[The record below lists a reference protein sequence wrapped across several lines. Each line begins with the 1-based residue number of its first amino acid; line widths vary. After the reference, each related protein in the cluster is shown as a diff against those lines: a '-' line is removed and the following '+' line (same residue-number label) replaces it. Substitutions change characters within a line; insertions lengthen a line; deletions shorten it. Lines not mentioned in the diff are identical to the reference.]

1 MTETL
6 QPQGRGFASTGV
18 GVREAPPPR
27 LRRLPF
33 FLVLAL
39 LALVLLIGFRR
50 HAAQEH
56 DAQMFQ
62 QEQANAPLSLRATKV
77 TKVAG
82 PVHVELPGQT
92 LAWEQARLFARATG
106 YIAERRVDIGS
117 KVKQGDL
124 LVRISAPDLDQQ
136 YSQALAQ
143 LALNKAQLLQSKAQ
157 VEQNKANLNLAKLT
171 YGRSSQLVK
180 NNYESK
186 QNNDINAANVETQA
200 ASLQSAQAGV
210 EVAQANI
217 AAAQANVDRLK
228 ELVGFKDVAAPFK
241 GVVTAR
247 NIEVGDLV
255 SADANSG
262 TPLFSMAR
270 DDIMRVQVSVPQ
282 SEAAGLVDGLEAKVL
297 PPEMPGKSFKGRIA
311 RNASSLAAASRTLL
325 TEVDVPNPTG
335 ELRPGMFVRV
345 VLDIPRPRPLVNI
358 PAPSILFGADGPRV
372 AVIDK
377 DDVVRMAKIG
387 ITRDFGTNVDV
398 DQGLT
403 GDETIALDPPADIR
417 DGRKVTIRK

>member
-1 MTETL
+1 MTEMS
-6 QPQGRGFASTGV
+6 QPQGRGFASTDV
-18 GVREAPPPR
+18 GVHEAPPPR
-27 LRRLPF
+27 LRKLPF
-33 FLVLAL
+33 LLLLAL
-39 LALVLLIGFRR
+39 LALVLLIGLRR

-56 DAQMFQ
+56 DAQAFQ
-62 QEQANAPLSLRATKV
+62 QEQANATLSLRAAKV
-77 TKVAG
+77 TKIAG
-82 PVHVELPGQT
+82 PVHIELPGQT
-92 LAWEQARLFARATG
+92 LAWEQARVFARATG

-124 LVRISAPDLDQQ
+124 LLRISAPDLDQQ
-136 YSQALAQ
+136 YAQAVAQ

-157 VEQNKANLNLAKLT
+157 VEQGKASLNLAKLT

-186 QNNDINAANVETQA
+186 QNNDANAANVETQA
-200 ASLQSAQAGV
+200 ANLQSAEAGV

-228 ELVGFKDVAAPFK
+228 QLVGFKDVTAPFR

-262 TPLFSMAR
+262 TPLFSLAR
-270 DDIMRVQVSVPQ
+270 DDILRVQVSVPQ
-282 SEAAGLVDGLEAKVL
+282 SEAAGLVDGLESKVEA
-297 PPEMPGKSFKGRIA
+297 PEMPGKSFKGRIA
-311 RNASSLAAASRTLL
+311 RNANSLAAGSRTLL

-345 VLDIPRPRPLVNI
+345 VLDIPRPRPLVNVS
-358 PAPSILFGADGPRV
+358 AQSILFGAEGPRV
-372 AVIDK
+372 AVIGK
-377 DDVVRMAKIG
+377 DDVVRLAKIN
-387 ITRDFGTNVDV
+387 ITRDFGANVDV

-403 GDETIALDPPADIR
+403 GDETVAIDPPADIR

>member
-1 MTETL
+1 MTEMS

-18 GVREAPPPR
+18 GVHEAPPPR
-27 LRRLPF
+27 LRKLPF
-33 FLVLAL
+33 FLLLAL
-39 LALVLLIGFRR
+39 LALVLLIGLRR

-56 DAQMFQ
+56 DAQAFQ
-62 QEQANAPLSLRATKV
+62 QEQANATLSLRATKV

-82 PVHVELPGQT
+82 PVHIELPGQT
-92 LAWEQARLFARATG
+92 LAFEQARLFARATG

-136 YSQALAQ
+136 YAQAQAQ

-157 VEQNKANLNLAKLT
+157 VEQTKANLNLAKLT

-186 QNNDINAANVETQA
+186 QNHAIIAANVETQNA
-200 ASLQSAQAGV
+200 YLQSAQAGV

-228 ELVGFKDVAAPFK
+228 QLVGFKDVTAPFR

-262 TPLFSMAR
+262 TPLFSLAR
-270 DDIMRVQVSVPQ
+270 DDILRVQVSVPQ
-282 SEAAGLVDGLEAKVL
+282 SEAAGLVDGLESKVEA
-297 PPEMPGKSFKGRIA
+297 PEMPGKSFKGRIA
-311 RNASSLAAASRTLL
+311 RNANSLAAASRTLL

-358 PAPSILFGADGPRV
+358 PAPSILFGAEGPRV
-372 AVIDK
+372 AVIGK
-377 DDVVRMAKIG
+377 DDVVRLAKIN